1 MKKKILILKLYSIS
15 NYKTNILTLKFKK
28 KNKNLLNTIYYI
40 VNNLNFLNKKRMS
53 FLTYYYICNLHLK
66 ISIIYNNYYILNENS
81 TYYIELNENYFIHE
95 IYFFLYETKIK
106 KNLSLKNIKKIYTNI
121 LKKKKKKI
129 YESIIERYVITY
141 LYVFMNFDRKI
152 EKILNFFNNYFDENI
167 FFFLKNAKKVCSILH
182 FNYEEYSN
190 KIHIGMMKNQN
201 NNFPY
206 YILFIIN
213 NLIKKNFYKINIS
226 VEIYNFDILK
236 IIKKSKSFKKI
247 KINLIIN
254 IPDLFIEYLI
264 KSKKWVL
271 FDSTKI
277 KKKYNFY
284 LQNFYDEYIGY
295 GTFRILYK
303 KIVKNKNIYKI
314 ELNAKKFL
322 LFIFKYKIN
331 IFFSDSNNRK
341 NLNKHNGSLINNFFH
356 NKIFDRNNYFKRN
369 FSYLKNANLLIQRN
383 NSHYIELKLNQ
394 KFFICKKNIKFFF
407 KKFFFL
413 NFKNDF
419 LIIEREINFHLNF
432 RLKPITICINDINKK
447 KNNYLNFH
455 LSKINSFISSISEP
469 YSFYQGSDYFNH
481 NYFYRNKFNTDKWKK
496 LIIYIDNHRMR
507 SSLFLSNFNK
517 NKKTITFDKY
527 YINLLITKWQLNET
541 YKF

>member
-1 MKKKILILKLYSIS
+1 MKKKILILKLYSLS
-15 NYKTNILTLKFKK
+15 NYKTNVLTLKFKK
-28 KNKNLLNTIYYI
+28 KNKNIVNTIYYI
-40 VNNLNFLNKKRMS
+40 INNLNFLNKKKIS
-53 FLTYYYICNLHLK
+53 FLMYYYICNLYNK
-66 ISIIYNNYYILNENS
+66 ISIIYNNHYILNENS
-81 TYYIELNENYFIHE
+81 AYYIELNENYYIHE

-106 KNLSLKNIKKIYTNI
+106 KNISLKNIKKIYTNV

-129 YESIIERYVITY
+129 YENIIERYVITY
-141 LYVFMNFDRKI
+141 LYVFINFDKKI
-152 EKILNFFNNYFDENI
+152 EKILNFFNNYFDESI
-167 FFFLKNAKKVCSILH
+167 FFFLKNVKKVCSILH

-226 VEIYNFDILK
+226 IEIYNFDVLN
-236 IIKKSKSFKKI
+236 IIKKSKNFKKV

-264 KSKKWVL
+264 KSKKWIL
-271 FDSTKI
+271 FDSIKI

-295 GTFRILYK
+295 GTFRTLYK

-314 ELNAKKFL
+314 ELNIKKFL
-322 LFIFKYKIN
+322 IFIFKYKIN
-331 IFFSDSNNRK
+331 IFFSDINNRK
-341 NLNKHNGSLINNFFH
+341 NLNKHNGSLINNFYH

-369 FSYLKNANLLIQRN
+369 LSYLKNANLLIQRN
-383 NSHYIELKLNQ
+383 NSHYIELKLKQN
-394 KFFICKKNIKFFF
+394 FIICNKNIKFFF

-432 RLKPITICINDINKK
+432 RLKPITIIINNINKK
-447 KNNYLNFH
+447 KTNYLNFH
-455 LSKINSFISSISEP
+455 LCKINSFTSSISEP
-469 YSFYQGSDYFNH
+469 YCFFQGSDYFNH
-481 NYFYRNKFNTDKWKK
+481 NYFYRNKFNTNKWKK
-496 LIIYIDNHRMR
+496 LIFYIDNNRMK
-507 SSLFLSNFNK
+507 SSLFLSNYNK